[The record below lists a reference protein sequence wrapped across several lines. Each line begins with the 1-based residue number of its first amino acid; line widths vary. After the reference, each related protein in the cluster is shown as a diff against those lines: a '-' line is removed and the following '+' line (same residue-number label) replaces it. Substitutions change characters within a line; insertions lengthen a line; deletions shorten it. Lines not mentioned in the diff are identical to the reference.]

1 MNRLITIAFLRIYA
15 FNLGRKWRNSPAV
28 ACDDAILV
36 MAVLSA
42 APVGAIL
49 LAAVALTGAAHVRQ
63 LLDSQVMQYAIAALV
78 AVALLY
84 GFTKAFGRF
93 AKTPER
99 AKPYM
104 APRTRLISFIGVLL
118 TELICTATIAFV
130 FYVTR
135 HAW

>member
-1 MNRLITIAFLRIYA
+1 MTIAFLRIYA
-15 FNLGRKWRNSPAV
+15 YNLGRKWRNSPAV

-42 APVGAIL
+42 VPVGATL
-49 LAAVALTGAAHVRQ
+49 LAAVALTGAAHLREV
-63 LLDSQVMQYAIAALV
+63 LDSKVMQYAISALV

-99 AKPYM
+99 ARPYM
-104 APRTRLISFIGVLL
+104 APRARSYRLLGYS
-118 TELICTATIAFV
+118 
-130 FYVTR
+130 
-135 HAW
+135 